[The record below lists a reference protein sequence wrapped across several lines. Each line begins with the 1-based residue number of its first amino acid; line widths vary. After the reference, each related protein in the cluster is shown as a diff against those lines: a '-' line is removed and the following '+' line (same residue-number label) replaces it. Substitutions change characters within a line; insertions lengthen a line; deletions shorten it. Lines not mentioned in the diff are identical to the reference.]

1 MRQKMTATSKYA
13 ERALGRNPDQ
23 LSLEERAALVGK
35 YIALEI
41 YTPDALPLRRIEAI
55 GDSVEQCVRM
65 LQERGLDPKS
75 FEYSRLTP
83 AY

>member
-1 MRQKMTATSKYA
+1 MRQNMAAISKYA

-65 LQERGLDPKS
+65 LRERGLDPQG
-75 FEYSRLTP
+75 FEYSRLAP